1 MRTRTMILTGAL
13 LASSAAVAAAQDRAA
28 TSPAA
33 SDQTVVAAPTQGA
46 PTSKPAADI
55 PVAAAP
61 RLGTIDFGFRGSN
74 VDGDSSRYYRF
85 KDWRDGGYLSGLR
98 FEKVTDTTL
107 WHAEAHNVGYRDQ
120 RYFGEFQ
127 SIGKIT
133 VNGEWNEI
141 PLFISDD
148 TRTLY
153 TVSKTGT
160 FNIDDNI
167 QKGIESGATT
177 LANVIGQASPF
188 NARTQRDTALFNLTY
203 SATRDV
209 DVKFA
214 VRNSMRDGY
223 NLQSLNFG
231 FSNTIESEVPLND
244 RTTDVKAGIE
254 FANAK
259 GLLSV
264 GYNGSWYNNQLTA
277 YRFDNPLRY
286 TDIVGGPSVGQM
298 STPPSTDMQTLNL
311 NGRYGL
317 PGHTKASAAISIGNS
332 SQNQA
337 LLPATVNTALVS
349 PTLERSTAEAEAKT
363 LSMVYT
369 VNSRPSE

>member
-1 MRTRTMILTGAL
+1 MRTRTMILIGAL
-13 LASSAAVAAAQDRAA
+13 CWPPQPLPPRRIPRSHTAGCERRRRGGGPDAGRSRRPKP
-28 TSPAA
+28 SP
-33 SDQTVVAAPTQGA
+33 
-46 PTSKPAADI
+46 DI
-55 PVAAAP
+55 PVAVAP
-61 RLGTIDFGFRGSN
+61 KLGTIDFGFRGTN

-98 FEKVTDTTL
+98 FEKVTENTL

-120 RYFGEFQ
+120 RYFAEFQ
-127 SIGKIT
+127 SIGKIK

-148 TRTLY
+148 TKTLY
-153 TVSKTGT
+153 TVSKSGMFT
-160 FNIDDNI
+160 IDDNI

-177 LANVIGQASPF
+177 LANVIGQAVACSTPEPSGT
-188 NARTQRDTALFNLTY
+188 RRCFNLTY

-244 RTTDVKAGIE
+244 RTTDVKAAIE

-264 GYNGSWYNNQLTA
+264 GYNGSWYNNEINA

-286 TDIVGGPSVGQM
+286 TDIVRRTV
-298 STPPSTDMQTLNL
+298 
-311 NGRYGL
+311 
-317 PGHTKASAAISIGNS
+317 ASARCRPGR
-332 SQNQA
+332 
-337 LLPATVNTALVS
+337 ATTC
-349 PTLERSTAEAEAKT
+349 
-363 LSMVYT
+363 
-369 VNSRPSE
+369 RP